1 MSALAVFT
9 AKSLRRLLTCKCFF
23 ASRFLALTRLFDPF
37 CLRDTRLKLNRA
49 DGFIHQP
56 ELSFF
61 TFEFGFND

>member
-49 DGFIHQP
+49 DG
-56 ELSFF
+56 
-61 TFEFGFND
+61 